1 MTWRYDQSSGEL
13 THNGKFIS
21 RGYSGHQLGKNNPG
35 LEGKVATGPLPRGMW
50 KIGGPPYNS
59 ANVGPYALHLSPVG
73 HDAHGR
79 SAFKIHG
86 DSARAPGTAS
96 KGCLIFPRNVRE
108 AIWTSGDRDLEVV
121 E

>member
-21 RGYSGHQLGKNNPG
+21 RGYSGHQLGKNNPL

-73 HDAHGR
+73 HDA
-79 SAFKIHG
+79 
-86 DSARAPGTAS
+86 RALSPWILKADRPWAS
-96 KGCLIFPRNVRE
+96 CP
-108 AIWTSGDRDLEVV
+108 TGDRWRA
-121 E
+121 